1 MTDDTKHAEET
12 KLFRKLS
19 GRDRM
24 QRMAAEAAHKP
35 LSRAD
40 WEIQRLRGYL
50 VDWAEWQANYRLYLG
65 TGKVVGF
72 AAGSTNKIW
81 SASEYLEQSD
91 NRAMADIGA
100 AVEDLSLLPDG
111 TAMRAALRIRL
122 LNEAVGAKVFRHGR
136 LAPLNPSEVYGL
148 ADRAE
153 VALIP
158 MLKKK
163 GLLCD
168 YNG

>member
-1 MTDDTKHAEET
+1 MTDDTKRAEEI

-19 GRDRM
+19 GRARM
-24 QRMAAEAAHKP
+24 LAMAEEASTKP
-35 LSRAD
+35 LSRAE

-50 VDWAEWQANYRLYLG
+50 EEWVEFQYSYAVYLG
-65 TGKVVGF
+65 TGRVVAF
-72 AAGSTNKIW
+72 AQGTTDKIW
-81 SASEYLEQSD
+81 SASEYLERSQSK
-91 NRAMADIGA
+91 AMADVSA
-100 AVEDLSLLPDG
+100 AIEDISLLPDG

-122 LNEAVGAKVFRHGR
+122 LNESVGAKVYRHGR
-136 LAPLNPSEVYGL
+136 LAALRPSEVDGL

-153 VALIP
+153 LALIP
-158 MLKKK
+158 MLQKK